1 MSHTTVASL
10 GAHEKGIRARLG
22 GFLEDRVAERLW
34 DRDASLWAKDD
45 AARRVVENR
54 LGWLD
59 APASAARERDLYES
73 LARSAREAGIR
84 HVMLLGMGGS
94 SLCPEV
100 LRRTFPP
107 APGFP
112 SLAVLDS
119 THPAAVLLAGRD
131 APLAETLF
139 LVSTKS
145 GTTLETRSLF
155 HYFWQLEEA
164 AGHRAPGPA
173 FVAVTDPGTP
183 LEAEARTRGF
193 RAILPGPPT
202 VGGRYSA
209 LTPFGLAPA
218 ALLGIDLAKLVA
230 RAESMAERCRLPGE
244 NNPGLFLGAALCEL
258 GLTGRDKVTVIVDP
272 PLASFGLWRE
282 QLLAESLGKEGKGLI
297 PVPESALGPPS
308 SYGDDRVFVHLGA
321 GTGSPEAERALT
333 ALEAAGH
340 PVLRLPLEDA
350 YDVAG
355 EFFRWEV
362 ATAVIAHGLG
372 VNAFDEPN
380 VAESKKN
387 TENVLD
393 ALAKTGSF
401 ASETPWAKA
410 DGLELY
416 GPPGAPPPGA
426 RTGGERELVRLW
438 ETWLAARPVGSYL
451 SLQAYLPTLAPIADL
466 LEATKLALRDRTRLA
481 VTAGFGPRFLHSTGQ
496 LHKGGPPKGAFVQIT
511 AGSRASLPIP
521 GAPFTFEALIRA
533 QALGDARSLGGR
545 MLPFLRLHFDDGG
558 DLGVVRTWLDRLTRA
573 AASGRSA

>member
-10 GAHEKGIRARLG
+10 GTHEKGIRARLG
-22 GFLEDRVAERLW
+22 RFVQDRVIERLW
-34 DRDASLWAKDD
+34 DRDASLWARDE

-59 APASAARERDLYES
+59 APEKASRDRHLYES
-73 LARSAREAGIR
+73 LAQVARERGDR
-84 HVMLLGMGGS
+84 HVILLGMGGS

-100 LRRTFPP
+100 LARSFAP
-107 APGFP
+107 AAGYP

-119 THPAAVLLAGRD
+119 THPAAVLFSGRD
-131 APLAETLF
+131 APLAHTLF

-155 HYFWQLEEA
+155 HYFWQLVEA
-164 AGHRAPGPA
+164 AGHTAPGPS
-173 FVAVTDPGTP
+173 FVAITDPGTA

-193 RAILPGPPT
+193 RAILSGPPT

-209 LTPFGLAPA
+209 LTPFGVAPA
-218 ALLGIDLAKLVA
+218 ALLGIDLEKFIA
-230 RAESMAERCRLPGE
+230 RAQAMAERCHLPGE
-244 NNPGLFLGAALCEL
+244 DNPGLFLGAALCEL
-258 GLTGRDKVTVIVDP
+258 GLTGRDKLTVVVDP
-272 PLASFGLWRE
+272 PLASMGLWGE
-282 QLLAESLGKEGKGLI
+282 QLIAESLGKEGKGLI
-297 PVPESALGPPS
+297 PVPEMSFGPPS
-308 SYGDDRVFVHLGA
+308 SYGDDRVFVHVGVGA
-321 GTGSPEAERALT
+321 PRPDVERALT
-333 ALEAAGH
+333 ALESAGH
-340 PVLRLPLEDA
+340 PVFRLALEDA

-393 ALAKTGSF
+393 ALAKSGKFET
-401 ASETPWAKA
+401 ETPWAQA
-410 DGLELY
+410 GALELY
-416 GPPGAPPPGA
+416 GPPGAPPPGGK
-426 RTGGERELVRLW
+426 TGGERELLSYW
-438 ETWLAARPVGSYL
+438 NTWLKARPAGSYV
-451 SLQAYLPTLAPIADL
+451 SLQAYLPTLPAIDEL
-466 LEATKLALRDRTRLA
+466 LEQTKLRLRDRTRLA

-511 AGSRASLPIP
+511 AASRASLPVP
-521 GAPFTFEALIRA
+521 GEPFTFEQLIRA

-545 MLPFLRLHFDDGG
+545 MLPLLRLHFQDGG
-558 DLGVVRTWLDRLTRA
+558 DLAFLRTWLERLT
-573 AASGRSA
+573 SAREGSA

>member
-1 MSHTTVASL
+1 MSHTTVATL
-10 GAHEKGIRARLG
+10 GAHEKGIRARVG
-22 GFLEDRVAERLW
+22 RFVEDRVVERLW
-34 DRDASLWAKDD
+34 EHDPTLWAKDD

-59 APASAARERDLYES
+59 APALAWRERSTYEGLARAARAEGDQ
-73 LARSAREAGIR
+73 
-84 HVMLLGMGGS
+84 HVILLGMGGS

-100 LRRTFPP
+100 LRRTFAP
-107 APGFP
+107 APTFP
-112 SLAVLDS
+112 SLTVLDS
-119 THPAAVLLAGRD
+119 THPAAVLLTGRD
-131 APLAETLF
+131 APLANTLF

-145 GTTLETRSLF
+145 GTTLETLSFF
-155 HYFWQLEEA
+155 HYFWSLVER

-183 LEAEARTRGF
+183 LEKEARERGF

-218 ALLGIDLAKLVA
+218 GLLRMDLEKFVG
-230 RAESMAERCRLPGE
+230 RAQTMAELCKLPGE
-244 NNPGLFLGAALCEL
+244 DNPGLFLGAALCEL
-258 GLTGRDKVTVIVDP
+258 GLTGRDKVTLVIEP
-272 PLASFGLWRE
+272 PLTSFGLWLE

-297 PVPESALGPPS
+297 PVPESTLGPPS
-308 SYGDDRVFVHLGA
+308 SYGDDRVFVHLGVGA
-321 GTGSPEAERALT
+321 GSPDVERALT
-333 ALEAAGH
+333 ALEAADH

-350 YDVAG
+350 YDLAG

-362 ATAVIAHGLG
+362 ATAIIAHGLG

-387 TENVLD
+387 TEKVLEG
-393 ALAKTGSF
+393 LAKNGSF
-401 ASETPWAKA
+401 EEETPWA
-410 DGLELY
+410 DVGGLQLY
-416 GPPGAPPPGA
+416 GPPGALPPGGKA
-426 RTGGERELVRLW
+426 GGERELLELW
-438 ETWLAARPVGSYL
+438 DTWLGARPAGSYL
-451 SLQAYLPTLAPIADL
+451 CLQAYLPPLPRTEEL
-466 LEATKLALRDRTRLA
+466 LERLKLRLRDRTRLA

-511 AGSRASLPIP
+511 AGSNASLPIP

-545 MLPFLRLHFDDGG
+545 MLPMLRLHFKDGS
-558 DLGVVRTWLDRLTRA
+558 DVDFATSWLERLT
-573 AASGRSA
+573 GKSA

>member
-10 GAHEKGIRARLG
+10 GTHEKGIRARVG
-22 GFLEDRVAERLW
+22 RYVEDRVAERLW
-34 DRDASLWAKDD
+34 SADASLWARDD

-59 APASAARERDLYES
+59 APAKGARERELYES
-73 LARSAREAGIR
+73 LAKSARDHGDR

-100 LRRTFPP
+100 LTRTFAP
-107 APGFP
+107 ASGFP

-131 APLAETLF
+131 LPLAHTLF

-145 GTTLETRSLF
+145 GTTLETKSLF
-155 HYFWQLEEA
+155 HYFWQLDEA
-164 AGHRAPGPA
+164 AGHTAPGPS
-173 FVAVTDPGTP
+173 FVAITDPGTP
-183 LEAEARTRGF
+183 LEAEARTRAF

-218 ALLGIDLAKLVA
+218 ALLGVDLEKFLA
-230 RAESMAERCRLPGE
+230 RAQKMAERCRLPGE
-244 NNPGLFLGAALCEL
+244 DNPGLFLGAALCEL

-272 PLASFGLWRE
+272 PLASFGLWLE

-297 PVPESALGPPS
+297 PIPETALGPPS
-308 SYGDDRVFVHLGA
+308 SYGDDRVFVHLGV
-321 GTGSPEAERALT
+321 GTGSPEVERALT
-333 ALEAAGH
+333 ALEAAEH

-350 YDVAG
+350 YDLAG

-393 ALAKTGSF
+393 ALARSGQF
-401 ASETPWAKA
+401 EAEIPWAVA
-410 DGLELY
+410 GSLELY
-416 GPPGAPPPGA
+416 GPPGVAPPDGK
-426 RTGGERELVRLW
+426 TGGERELLQLW
-438 ETWLAARPVGSYL
+438 NTWLGARPQGSYL
-451 SLQAYLPTLAPIADL
+451 SLQAYLPTLPPIEGM
-466 LEATKLALRDRTRLA
+466 LEATKLRLRDRTRLA

-496 LHKGGPPKGAFVQIT
+496 LHKGGPPKGAFIQIT
-511 AGSRASLPIP
+511 AGSSASLPIP
-521 GAPFTFEALIRA
+521 GAPFTFEQLIRA
-533 QALGDARSLGGR
+533 QALGDARSLAGR
-545 MLPFLRLHFDDGG
+545 MLPFLRLHFADGG
-558 DLGVVRTWLDRLTRA
+558 DLGAARAWLERLTQKTE
-573 AASGRSA
+573 RSA

>member
-10 GAHEKGIRARLG
+10 GTHEKGIRARLG
-22 GFLEDRVAERLW
+22 RYVEDRVVERLW
-34 DRDASLWAKDD
+34 DRDTTLWARDD
-45 AARRVVENR
+45 AARRVVSNR

-59 APASAARERDLYES
+59 APDRSARDRDLYES
-73 LARSAREAGIR
+73 LARTAQEHGDQ
-84 HVMLLGMGGS
+84 HVILLGMGGS

-119 THPAAVLLAGRD
+119 THPASVLLAGRD
-131 APLAETLF
+131 APLANTLF

-145 GTTLETRSLF
+145 GTTLETLSLF
-155 HYFWQLEEA
+155 HYFWQLVES
-164 AGHRAPGPA
+164 AGHGAPGPS
-173 FVAVTDPGTP
+173 FVAITDPGTP
-183 LEAEARTRGF
+183 LEAEARQRGF
-193 RAILPGPPT
+193 RAILPGTPT

-218 ALLGIDLAKLVA
+218 ALLGIDLEKFIR
-230 RAESMAERCRLPGE
+230 RAQAMAELCRLPGE
-244 NNPGLFLGAALCEL
+244 DNPGLFLGAALCEL
-258 GLTGRDKVTVIVDP
+258 AMSGRDKLTVVVDP
-272 PLASFGLWRE
+272 PLTSLGLWGE
-282 QLLAESLGKEGKGLI
+282 QLIAESLGKEGQGII
-297 PVPESALGPPS
+297 PVPEKAFGPPT
-308 SYGDDRVFVHLGA
+308 SYGDDRIFVHLGV
-321 GTGSPEAERALT
+321 GTLRPDVERALT

-340 PVLRLPLEDA
+340 PVFRLPLEDA

-393 ALAKTGSF
+393 ALAKSGQFET
-401 ASETPWAKA
+401 ETPWAKA

-416 GPPGAPPPGA
+416 GPPGAPPPGGK
-426 RTGGERELVRLW
+426 TGDEGELLRLW
-438 ETWLAARPVGSYL
+438 ETWLAARPAGSYV
-451 SLQAYLPTLAPIADL
+451 SLQAYLPTLPPVEAL
-466 LEATKLALRDRTRLA
+466 LETTKLRLRDRTRLA
-481 VTAGFGPRFLHSTGQ
+481 VTAGFGPRFLHSAGQ

-511 AGSRASLPIP
+511 AGSTASLPIP

-545 MLPFLRLHFDDGG
+545 MLPFLRLHFADGS
-558 DLGVVRTWLDRLTRA
+558 DLGAVNAWLLRLTAPEPRA
-573 AASGRSA
+573 

>member
-10 GAHEKGIRARLG
+10 GTHEKGIRARLG
-22 GFLEDRVAERLW
+22 RYVEDRVAERLW
-34 DRDASLWAKDD
+34 DRDTSLWAKDD

-59 APASAARERDLYES
+59 APAKALRDRDLYEA
-73 LARSAREAGIR
+73 LAKAAREQGDE

-100 LRRTFPP
+100 LTRTFAP
-107 APGFP
+107 AAGFP

-119 THPAAVLLAGRD
+119 THPAAVLFAGRD
-131 APLAETLF
+131 APLAHTLF

-145 GTTLETRSLF
+145 GTTVETRSLY
-155 HYFWQLEEA
+155 HYFWQLVEA
-164 AGHRAPGPA
+164 AGHASPGPS
-173 FVAVTDPGTP
+173 FVAITDPGTP
-183 LEAEARTRGF
+183 LETEARQRGF
-193 RAILPGPPT
+193 RSILPGPPK

-218 ALLGIDLAKLVA
+218 ALLGVDLPKFLA
-230 RAESMAERCRLPGE
+230 RAQKMAERCQLPGE
-244 NNPGLFLGAALCEL
+244 NNPGLFLGATLCEL

-272 PLASFGLWRE
+272 PLASFGLWLE

-297 PVPESALGPPS
+297 PVPESSLGPPS
-308 SYGDDRVFVHLGA
+308 SYGDDRVFVHLGV
-321 GTGSPEAERALT
+321 GTGDPDVERALT
-333 ALEAAGH
+333 ALEAADH

-350 YDVAG
+350 YDLAG

-393 ALAKTGSF
+393 ALARSGSF
-401 ASETPWAKA
+401 ETETPWAKA
-410 DGLELY
+410 DGIELY
-416 GPPGAPPPGA
+416 GPPGASVPGEKTGAEAELLKLWDTWLGA
-426 RTGGERELVRLW
+426 R
-438 ETWLAARPVGSYL
+438 AAGSYVCV
-451 SLQAYLPTLAPIADL
+451 QAYVPPIPPFEEM
-466 LEATKLALRDRTRLA
+466 LEATKLKLRDRTRLA

-545 MLPFLRLHFDDGG
+545 MLPFLRLHFQDGG
-558 DLGVVRTWLDRLTRA
+558 DVAHMRTWLDRLSRI
-573 AASGRSA
+573 SEKSA